1 MSSAKRISRVLARMA
16 SASAVLRLD
25 RAGPDYGVFAQGD
38 RRRRAMVRLPAAD
51 VRLLEADGVIAARVD
66 GAFGLSAAGL
76 ARVAREAA
84 EDGEAFIA
92 QHQNL
97 VERAVVDADGAL
109 RKVRGFDP
117 EGPMRRLGALRGAKG
132 EPWLNQAELSA
143 AGKLRADFAVGEIG
157 IVRGSDWLA
166 APMASTRGASNAQ
179 EASMARRCD
188 ARRRVAD
195 ALARLATPLR
205 RVVER
210 VCLYEDGLEAL
221 ERAEGWPARSGKLA
235 LKLGLAQLAAEI

>member
-51 VRLLEADGVIAARVD
+51 VRMLEADGVIEARVD

-84 EDGEAFIA
+84 EHGE
-92 QHQNL
+92 
-97 VERAVVDADGAL
+97 
-109 RKVRGFDP
+109 VRGFDP

-179 EASMARRCD
+179 EAAMARRCD

-195 ALARLATPLR
+195 GLARLASPNADARGRAGRNISR
-205 RVVER
+205 R
-210 VCLYEDGLEAL
+210 
-221 ERAEGWPARSGKLA
+221 RSA
-235 LKLGLAQLAAEI
+235 CANTTTNRR

>member
-1 MSSAKRISRVLARMA
+1 MSAKHVARALARMA
-16 SASAVLRLD
+16 SANALLRVD
-25 RAGPDYGVFAQGD
+25 RAGPDYGVFSQRD
-38 RRRRAMVRLPAAD
+38 RRRRAMLRLPAAD
-51 VRLLEADGVIAARVD
+51 VRMLEADGVIEPRGD

-84 EDGEAFIA
+84 EPGEAFIA
-92 QHQNL
+92 QHEAL
-97 VERAVVDADGAL
+97 VARDVVDADGAL
-109 RKVRGFDP
+109 RKVRGLDP
-117 EGPMRRLGALRGAKG
+117 EGPMRRLAALRGPKG

-143 AGKLRADFAVGEIG
+143 AGRLRADFAVGEIG

-166 APMASTRGASNAQ
+166 APMGTTRGAANAQ
-179 EASMARRCD
+179 EAAMARRCD

-195 ALARLATPLR
+195 ALARLAAPLR

-221 ERAEGWPARSGKLA
+221 ERAEGWPMRSGKLA